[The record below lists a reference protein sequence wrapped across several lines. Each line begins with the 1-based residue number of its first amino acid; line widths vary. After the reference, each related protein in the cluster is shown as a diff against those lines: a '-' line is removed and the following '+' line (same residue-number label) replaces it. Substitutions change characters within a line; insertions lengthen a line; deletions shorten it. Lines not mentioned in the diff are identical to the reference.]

1 MTRTKCKLENKNYSY
16 ADTYSWPSSYLLV
29 CARHHGVCAC
39 VCHAFDDQGWS
50 AAARHPA
57 WRFAAFHARRLSPD
71 AWTRHAARHAA
82 RHDPPDARLPA
93 WPAWQDSPD
102 AAAHVSGAG
111 SDMLP
116 SLHGPRVAERGR
128 QRRRHIAGHHA
139 RVGEQ
144 HGARCRRPGSGRA
157 AGPEPHPVDARGL
170 HRGQRRAAESVA
182 A

>member
-1 MTRTKCKLENKNYSY
+1 MTRTKCKLENKKYSY

-29 CARHHGVCAC
+29 CARHHGVCAQNW
-39 VCHAFDDQGWS
+39 ARGWS

-57 WRFAAFHARRLSPD
+57 WSSAAFHARRLSPD

-82 RHDPPDARLPA
+82 MHDPRRQIPQG
-93 WPAWQDSPD
+93 WQDSPD

-116 SLHGPRVAERGR
+116 SLHGPRVAERRR
-128 QRRRHIAGHHA
+128 QRQRHIAGHHA